1 MSVLALGLNH
11 HHTPLALREQFALG
25 GTPLPHALQALRDS
39 LWPLPAEVSV
49 LSTCNRTEVYVAA
62 ATVAPWPAT
71 EVVPVVAR
79 WWANTCQTPVA
90 SLHQHLDTWADS
102 QATRHVFRVASG
114 LDSMVL
120 GEPQILGQLKQAV
133 RQADAAGT
141 LGTTLHQL
149 FQRCFTVAKEVRS
162 TTLIG
167 AHSVSMAAASV
178 RLAQQLFGA
187 IDPLRVLFIGA
198 GDMIEDTAAH
208 FAGHR
213 PRQLVVANRTLS
225 RAEALAHRH
234 RAQVMPLAE
243 VPKRLHEFDV
253 VVSCTASTLPILG
266 LGAVERAVKARRHR
280 PMCMVDLAV
289 PRDIEQEVSELP
301 DIYLYTIDDLA
312 SVVRTGGQKRQSE
325 VAKAEAIVDAG
336 VQGFE
341 RWLDQ
346 RAAVPV
352 IQAVQEQVGVWQDEQ
367 IRRAH
372 RRLARGDDID
382 AVMRALAKGLSAQ
395 MLHGPLAELRQAQ
408 GQQREAMEDWLSKAW
423 VRSRRS
429 EES

>member
-11 HHTPLALREQFALG
+11 HHTPIALREQFTLAG
-25 GTPLPHALQALRDS
+25 APLPEALQSLRERLGS
-39 LWPLPAEVSV
+39 LPAEVSV
-49 LSTCNRTEVYVAA
+49 LSTCNRTEIYVAA
-62 ATVAPWPAT
+62 PTRSPAAWS
-71 EVVPVVAR
+71 EVIPPVTQ
-79 WWANTCQTPVA
+79 WWAQTCGTAATTLQTY
-90 SLHQHLDTWADS
+90 LDSWHDS

-149 FQRCFTVAKEVRS
+149 FQRCFAVAKEVR
-162 TTLIG
+162 TTTQIG
-167 AHSVSMAAASV
+167 AHSVSMAAACV
-178 RLAQQLFGA
+178 RLAQQLFGG
-187 IDPLRVLFIGA
+187 IEQLQVLFIGA
-198 GDMIEDTAAH
+198 GEMIEDTAAH
-208 FAGHR
+208 FAGHHPQR
-213 PRQLVVANRTLS
+213 LVVANRTLS
-225 RAEALAHRH
+225 RAESVAQQHRGSVMALSELPH
-234 RAQVMPLAE
+234 
-243 VPKRLHEFDV
+243 RLHEFDV
-253 VVSCTASTLPILG
+253 VVSCTASTLPIIG

-289 PRDIEQEVSELP
+289 PRDIEAEVGGLP

-312 SVVRTGGQKRQSE
+312 SVVRTGGEKRLNE

-336 VQGFE
+336 VRGFE

-352 IQAVQEQVGVWQDEQ
+352 IQAVHEQVGLWQDEQ
-367 IRRAH
+367 VRRAH
-372 RRLARGDDID
+372 RRLARGEDID
-382 AVMRALAKGLSAQ
+382 AVMRSLAKGLTAQ

-408 GQQREAMEDWLSKAW
+408 GDRRQAMEDWLSRALI
-423 VRSRRS
+423 RSPR
-429 EES
+429 